1 MVYKEPKFGTV
12 EWQEEQRRKVLSK
25 LSKGEKLDSL
35 DKTFIECQLLHN
47 RKELGRSLRKVL

>member
-1 MVYKEPKFGTV
+1 MAYKEPKFGTV
-12 EWQEEQRRKVLSK
+12 EWQEEQRRKVLNK

-35 DKTFIECQLLHN
+35 DRTFVEVQLLHN